1 MAHSEQYCDSYFL
14 SFKDPVYVW
23 GANITNIKDK
33 PDPHSFM
40 MSLWKTYGSSSG
52 QYNQVYYENKYQ
64 DAMTKSGFISDC
76 SGFLYQLNGDDL
88 TAQGYFNHC
97 QSTGDISSIDLSHS
111 CLLFRGSTSKIN
123 HVGYYCHQT
132 GESIEMANSQDN
144 FKRQKFNSKNWTF
157 WGKPEFIDYS
167 SAPTSLAL
175 SKPTYLYKGIDISTY
190 QKNLNYQALKDAGV
204 DFAIVKIINKQGNMD
219 TMYRVHTAAL
229 DTVGIKVQAVYNYSY
244 AVTVDKAITDANKVL
259 EYLGPRQCAVCL
271 DVEDNVQKGLGTKLI
286 DIINAYQKVIEG
298 AGRSFLL
305 YSGKSFF
312 ETYIKP
318 YSANL
323 NCKQFWIARY
333 YKSYTEMD
341 YDEDPDQ
348 VYKPMD
354 GIVAWQYTSSGII
367 KGVDG
372 RLDLNVMYKEIESS
386 SSSLIVASPV
396 TSDNIVS
403 ALNGTI
409 KNTVHTNGK
418 SLNVRNKPSMNGQI
432 IGKMLNGSNL
442 IAFGVDKTGEW
453 IKLSVPK
460 DQWCSSQWVDTVGC
474 GEVIA
479 EKSLYVRSSDSKSG
493 EIWGVY
499 KAGTKVKLLHRS
511 TNTGWYLTIGIGKD
525 GQQVGGWCSDKY
537 IRTN

>member
-1 MAHSEQYCDSYFL
+1 MLSEKQCDAIIQQYASYN
-14 SFKDPVYVW
+14 PVYIW
-23 GANITNIKDK
+23 GMNWGKVNSSSAST
-33 PDPHSFM
+33 
-40 MSLWKTYGSSSG
+40 LYKTFGSSSG
-52 QYNQVYYENKYQ
+52 QYNEAYYNSKVNQ
-64 DAMTKSGFISDC
+64 AMQGSGYASDC
-76 SGFLYQLNGDDL
+76 SGFFFNIDFRGIDR

-97 QSTGDISSIDLSHS
+97 QSTGDISTIDKTHS
-111 CLLFRGSTSKIN
+111 CVVFRGSANKIS
-123 HVGYYCHQT
+123 HIGYFSASDQCTY
-132 GESIEMANSQDN
+132 EMANSEKN
-144 FKRQKFNSKNWTF
+144 FRKLAFNPKNWTF

-167 SAPTSLAL
+167 STPTSLTS
-175 SKPTYLYKGIDISTY
+175 SKPMYLYKGIDISTY

-229 DTVGIKVQAVYNYSY
+229 DTVGIKIQAVYNYSY

-259 EYLGPRQCAVCL
+259 EYLGSRQCAVCL

-333 YKSYTEMD
+333 HKGYTEMD

-354 GIVAWQYTSSGII
+354 GIIAWQYTSSGII
-367 KGVDG
+367 KNVNG

-386 SSSLIVASPV
+386 PVSVISSPTIPV
-396 TSDNIVS
+396 VS
-403 ALNGTI
+403 TPTLNRTI
-409 KNTVHTNGK
+409 KNTVATNGK
-418 SLNVRNKPSMNGQI
+418 NLNVRNKPSMDGQI
-432 IGKMLNGSNL
+432 IGKMSNRSNVVVY
-442 IAFGVDKTGEW
+442 GVDKTGEW
-453 IKLSVPK
+453 CRLSVPM
-460 DQWCSSQWVDTVGC
+460 VFF
-474 GEVIA
+474 
-479 EKSLYVRSSDSKSG
+479 
-493 EIWGVY
+493 
-499 KAGTKVKLLHRS
+499 
-511 TNTGWYLTIGIGKD
+511 
-525 GQQVGGWCSDKY
+525 
-537 IRTN
+537 